1 MGVVDVNDTPKNS
14 ILEDVKTLLGAEAA
28 EEQIEVSISLAT
40 SSVLNRMNR
49 YGSDKTEVPE
59 DLNFIVIEL
68 AVARYNRIGS
78 EGMSSESIEGLSTS
92 YISNLLDQYDSDIR
106 AAVSED
112 FKRPKKG
119 RVKFI

>member
-1 MGVVDVNDTPKNS
+1 MTLRRIG

-28 EEQIEVSISLAT
+28 EEQIEVSIALAT
-40 SSVLNRMNR
+40 SSVLNRMKR
-49 YGSDKTEVPE
+49 YGSDKTEVSE

-119 RVKFI
+119 KVKFI